1 MGMQQAVT
9 VISHAVPGDDQYR
22 HILLR
27 WRTITGAYL
36 GGLRLP
42 PPPLKVKMKKNVL
55 IFNAK
60 KNYAKIR
67 TPLKI
72 YTCNA
77 APSRHFSDF

>member
-9 VISHAVPGDDQYR
+9 VISHAVPADDQYR

-36 GGLRLP
+36 GGLR
-42 PPPLKVKMKKNVL
+42 PLTFEGENEKNVL

-67 TPLKI
+67 TPLKM
-72 YTCNA
+72 YTSNA